1 MQRKTNAMHFFLLVS
16 KFSFDCASFKMSLNY
31 FFFIINLQIS
41 STFKFQIILDC
52 YSTFYFAITTSFME
66 TSQVTFSLFSFFNVE
81 SSDDDE
87 TTMVEM
93 TMKHPMK

>member
-1 MQRKTNAMHFFLLVS
+1 
-16 KFSFDCASFKMSLNY
+16 
-31 FFFIINLQIS
+31 
-41 STFKFQIILDC
+41 
-52 YSTFYFAITTSFME
+52 ME